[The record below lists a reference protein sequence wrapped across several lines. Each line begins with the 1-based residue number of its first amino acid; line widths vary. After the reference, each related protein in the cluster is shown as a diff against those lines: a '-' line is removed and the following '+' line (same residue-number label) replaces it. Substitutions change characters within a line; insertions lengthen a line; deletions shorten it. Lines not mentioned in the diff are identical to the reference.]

1 MEMPILKVMILKE
14 ARVSFNGRY
23 IYDIALTLYA
33 YSNLN
38 VVAIVDGISTLNV
51 WMYIIRQMEYS
62 LDKCAL
68 LCIGCDYQSL
78 HAWDKAV
85 ALYSGSITDSPSEN
99 GMLLYTLTRTMCKN
113 FGTCNNDLNGK
124 IFELFKRGRNLLLN
138 DMDCIPLNEVVE
150 QITNLMT
157 IPLVQGMLNAAY
169 TKDNFKDSREKVEAK
184 GATFAAAVLPIVDF
198 CGHNWAEMIYKNMRL
213 GHDGRGSF
221 EVVKDAVERQYECMG
236 ISCKDVGGI
245 INLIDGTYHANAE
258 PCGLPGSSKSS
269 TSRSTPK
276 SDQNSSAGGLSKGV
290 IAGLTVGFIVIAFF
304 SALFVYRKTR
314 KSKEQP
320 TDLEMDMSV
329 DVKTPEII

>member
-1 MEMPILKVMILKE
+1 
-14 ARVSFNGRY
+14 
-23 IYDIALTLYA
+23 
-33 YSNLN
+33 
-38 VVAIVDGISTLNV
+38 
-51 WMYIIRQMEYS
+51 
-62 LDKCAL
+62 
-68 LCIGCDYQSL
+68 
-78 HAWDKAV
+78 
-85 ALYSGSITDSPSEN
+85 
-99 GMLLYTLTRTMCKN
+99 MCKN

-290 IAGLTVGFIVIAFF
+290 IAG
-304 SALFVYRKTR
+304 
-314 KSKEQP
+314 
-320 TDLEMDMSV
+320 
-329 DVKTPEII
+329 